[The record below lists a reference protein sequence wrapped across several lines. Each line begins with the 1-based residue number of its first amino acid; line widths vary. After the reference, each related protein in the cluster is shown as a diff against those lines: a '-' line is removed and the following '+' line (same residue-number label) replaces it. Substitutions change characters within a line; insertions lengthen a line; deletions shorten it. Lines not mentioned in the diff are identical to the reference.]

1 MSNVTVKGGSLED
14 QISEMLNASEAVVRA
29 ASKEA
34 AKKTASDV
42 VKLLKRTSPKKKGKY
57 AKGWK
62 VTYQDGSYIV
72 HNAKLPGYT
81 QLLEKG
87 HDVIS
92 NGQKVGR
99 APAQPHIA
107 PAERAGADE
116 FVYLAEQYVERRL
129 NQ

>member
-14 QISEMLNASEAVVRA
+14 QISEMLSASEAVVRA
-29 ASKEA
+29 ASKDA

-99 APAQPHIA
+99 AQAQPHIE

>member
-14 QISEMLNASEAVVRA
+14 QISEMLSASEAVVRA

-34 AKKTASDV
+34 AKKTAFDV

-99 APAQPHIA
+99 APAQPHIE

>member
-1 MSNVTVKGGSLED
+1 MSNVTIKGGSLED
-14 QISEMLNASEAVVRA
+14 QVMNLLNASEAVVRA
-29 ASKEA
+29 ASKDA
-34 AKKTASDV
+34 AKKAANDTM
-42 VKLLKRTSPKKKGKY
+42 KLLKRTSPKKKGTY

-87 HDVIS
+87 HDVIA
-92 NGQKVGR
+92 GGAKVGH

-107 PAERAGADE
+107 PAEKTGADE
-116 FVYLAEQYVERRL
+116 FVNLAEEYIERRL

>member
-1 MSNVTVKGGSLED
+1 MSNVTVVGGSLDE
-14 QISEMLNASEAVVRA
+14 QVMNLLNASEAVVRA

-34 AKKTASDV
+34 AKKAANDTM
-42 VKLLKRTSPKKKGKY
+42 KRLKRTSPKKKGKY

-62 VTYQDGSYIV
+62 VTYQDGTYIV
-72 HNAKLPGYT
+72 HNSKLPGYT

-99 APAQPHIA
+99 APAQPHIQ
-107 PAERAGADE
+107 PAEEAGAAA
-116 FVYLAEQYVERRL
+116 FVYLAEQYIERRL